1 MGLPLCRAVAHL
13 EQELTTLPLSPGVP
27 APLTLYSRQLCSIW
41 PCVSYWGKEGW
52 VFLEELWD
60 PRYSSQHHRMVR
72 ARGSEEAIPGALR
85 PRLNKVLIPSA
96 SNSPLSSVAEST
108 ENYVWFL
115 NFPFKMLSIYF
126 LFSISTSN
134 LHGPSSFDMLRKTL
148 LPTKHR

>member
-13 EQELTTLPLSPGVP
+13 EQELTTLPLSPGGP

-72 ARGSEEAIPGALR
+72 ARGSEEAISGALR
-85 PRLNKVLIPSA
+85 PRLTKVLTSQPPT
-96 SNSPLSSVAEST
+96 PL
-108 ENYVWFL
+108 
-115 NFPFKMLSIYF
+115 
-126 LFSISTSN
+126 
-134 LHGPSSFDMLRKTL
+134 
-148 LPTKHR
+148 